1 MSYTENERQVVSIVA
16 EMAGLDIYEVDPTT
30 KFSDLSFD
38 SLDSLDLIHRIET
51 TLDVSIDDNQ
61 LDEIKAVG
69 DVFKLL
75 PS

>member
-1 MSYTENERQVVSIVA
+1 MLYSENERQVVSIVA

-30 KFSDLSFD
+30 KFADLSFD

-51 TLDVSIDDNQ
+51 TLDVSIDDNR